1 LTPEGGG
8 GLTFARIIKSADQ
21 FVASSTTLEDDDE
34 LTVALSANRRYWVIC
49 AMFYVSNQTADWKYA
64 FSLPGSLD
72 SIRGIDSILRGTGQI
87 AGLTVDWSV
96 VEVANL
102 SDVNEHHN
110 IMMGY
115 VVTGGTAG
123 NLILQYAQN
132 VSDPVET
139 TLKAGSTLIVWE
151 Q

>member
-1 LTPEGGG
+1 
-8 GLTFARIIKSADQ
+8 
-21 FVASSTTLEDDDE
+21 
-34 LTVALSANRRYWVIC
+34 
-49 AMFYVSNQTADWKYA
+49 
-64 FSLPGSLD
+64 
-72 SIRGIDSILRGTGQI
+72 
-87 AGLTVDWSV
+87 
-96 VEVANL
+96 
-102 SDVNEHHN
+102 
-110 IMMGY
+110 MGY